1 MKYSHLIFDFDKTL
15 YPEDS
20 PLVGKIKEHIMGYF
34 YQELNLGKEEAHR
47 YMKYY
52 MNTYESILTGLV
64 AERKIDP
71 KEFMKRVFGFNAEDY
86 VTSNP
91 DLRKMLNDFPQIK
104 KIIFSNSPNEYIK
117 RVILKIGIEDCI
129 HCVYGRD
136 DLDYFSKP
144 DPRAYEIFS
153 NFIDASPSK
162 CIMVDDK
169 KVNLKQAKNFG
180 WSTVYLSKSNN
191 ERHPYIDHQI
201 SDIFELRKILV

>member
-1 MKYSHLIFDFDKTL
+1 MKYSHLILDFDKTL

-20 PLVGKIKEHIMGYF
+20 PLVEKIREHIIGYF
-34 YQELNLGKEEAHR
+34 YQELNIDKQEALR
-47 YMKYY
+47 FMKYY
-52 MNTYESILTGLV
+52 MSTYESILTGLV
-64 AERKIDP
+64 VERKIDP
-71 KEFMKRVFGFNAEDY
+71 KKFMKEVFGFNAEDY
-86 VTSNP
+86 VAPNP
-91 DLRKMLNDFPQIK
+91 DLRKMLSDFPQIK
-104 KIIFSNSPNEYIK
+104 KVIFSNSPNEYIK
-117 RVILKIGIEDCI
+117 RVISKIGIEDCI

-153 NFIDASPSK
+153 SFIGTNPVE

-191 ERHPYIDHQI
+191 EGYPYIDHQI
-201 SDIFELRKILV
+201 GDIFELRKILA